1 MMEDLGEI
9 NTFFPLS
16 ELELLYVH
24 TIISFWYKKKKKDSD
39 ILWKHSDLAS
49 HGILKAYYWGTDS
62 KFGGL
67 TPGREIMVFSIYPW
81 TLQLVRLLSVSN
93 YTEQMRDFLIFFLFD
108 LQLNKICLFYFWLK
122 NDEAAPTPVSPQSC
136 WFFFPLLPNLF
147 QTTSVESHF
156 SGNHLQPRPSGA
168 LSAVYFVKYKFKIVV
183 RWVFFFLSFKLCNKK
198 VHLLLLGN
206 RFKAKEKKGWVWRS
220 PKVSRELQNQW

>member
-93 YTEQMRDFLIFFLFD
+93 YTEQMRDFLIFFFIWPAVKQNLLVLF
-108 LQLNKICLFYFWLK
+108 LVKKWWGSTNPSF
-122 NDEAAPTPVSPQSC
+122 TPELLIFFSP
-136 WFFFPLLPNLF
+136 
-147 QTTSVESHF
+147 
-156 SGNHLQPRPSGA
+156 PS
-168 LSAVYFVKYKFKIVV
+168 
-183 RWVFFFLSFKLCNKK
+183 
-198 VHLLLLGN
+198 
-206 RFKAKEKKGWVWRS
+206 
-220 PKVSRELQNQW
+220 